1 MEALSSKIEY
11 ALRSNN
17 YCREIFNCSKK
28 PHKHAYFEVC
38 ILISGRAKHTV
49 GDEDF
54 SMTDG
59 NILFMPAETCHV
71 INDFSDDYLHLDIYM
86 NNSFAENVCGFYAND
101 MYSRLLTT
109 KTPVMLKVDCGV
121 KDYLIERSRY
131 VISLLDNHQN
141 RRAESIYKMLCS
153 YITGMVYDKIVSE
166 EEDVPDWYSK
176 IIKSIYKPEIIS
188 SNVGVLV
195 EVSGFSYSH
204 LSKLFKK
211 YTGETLANFFMK
223 AKVNYGTRL
232 LTDTNISIEKISKM
246 SGYDSVSHFTKI
258 FKKYNGIT
266 PAKFRNEQK
275 NR

>member
-1 MEALSSKIEY
+1 MEVLSSKIEY

-17 YCREIFNCSKK
+17 YCKEIFDYTKK
-28 PHKHAYFEVC
+28 PHKHAYFEIC
-38 ILISGRAKHTV
+38 IVISGKSKHIV

-54 SMTDG
+54 TMAEG

-71 INDFSDDYLHLDIYM
+71 INSVTDDYVHLDIYM
-86 NNSFAENVCGFYAND
+86 NNSFAEKVCGFYSNE
-101 MYSRLLTT
+101 MYSNFL
-109 KTPVMLKVDCGV
+109 KSKAPIVLKVDVAV

-131 VISLLDNHQN
+131 MISLFDNHQN

-153 YITGMVYDKIVSE
+153 FVTGMVYDKTVSE

-188 SNVGVLV
+188 ANVGVLA

-232 LTDTNISIEKISKM
+232 LTDTSISIEKISKM

-258 FKKYNGIT
+258 FKKYNGVT
-266 PAKFRNEQK
+266 PAKFRNEHK